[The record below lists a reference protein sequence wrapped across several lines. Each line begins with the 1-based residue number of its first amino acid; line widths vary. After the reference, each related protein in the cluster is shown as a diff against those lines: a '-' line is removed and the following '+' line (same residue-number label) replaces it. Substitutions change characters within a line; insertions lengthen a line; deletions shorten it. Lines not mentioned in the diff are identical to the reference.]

1 MPGPAPS
8 FRTAAIVVA
17 AGQGLRAGQ
26 AGPTQFAPWR
36 GKPVVRHSA
45 EALAAAGLAPIVVV
59 IPEGATEIALAAL
72 ADIAG
77 IRLVTGGRRAR
88 KLRAPTASE
97 LPMTTVRSP
106 FLRTVLAVD
115 AALSGLSGA
124 VLALDARMLAGPLGL
139 SPDLMRPVGIFLIG
153 YAALLAWLAA
163 RPALPRKAVWAL
175 VALNVVWAVESVMLL
190 ALRWAEPT
198 GLGLGLVLAQAAAVL
213 LVADLYYLALR
224 RSRAAA

>member
-1 MPGPAPS
+1 M
-8 FRTAAIVVA
+8 TA
-17 AGQGLRAGQ
+17 
-26 AGPTQFAPWR
+26 
-36 GKPVVRHSA
+36 
-45 EALAAAGLAPIVVV
+45 
-59 IPEGATEIALAAL
+59 
-72 ADIAG
+72 
-77 IRLVTGGRRAR
+77 
-88 KLRAPTASE
+88 
-97 LPMTTVRSP
+97 VRSP

-124 VLALDARMLAGPLGL
+124 VLALDTGMLAGPLGL